1 MKIKYYFVFFAAF
14 TLIIGGGFYGFNSS
28 ESTITLGGSPL
39 TLPNAI
45 WIILGITLFF
55 VLSLI
60 FFTSNWISKSLNQY
74 KLEKDYQKLIS
85 QIYAQILKDSN
96 FKPKIFATKDY
107 KILSKILEKL
117 SLEPK
122 LQSPVCENEKI
133 DFLFEVF
140 KEINDGN
147 VSSKLPLNPQ
157 SPFWERN
164 TQNKLHSEPKSAYKI
179 LEEDYT
185 ESIKIEAI
193 KVLAQNNLI
202 NEKLLQKLTPE
213 ILTPSLASTLLDEL
227 LQKGYKLSES
237 DFVKII
243 LSSAPTHQTYLK
255 LAQTF
260 KSQFDPEYTLSL
272 FNTLA
277 NTHLQAKEAYAYLLL
292 DYGMSEKA
300 QEFLAENDELILPKI
315 YLELKQ
321 SGKIY
326 PLELFF
332 KF

>member
-1 MKIKYYFVFFAAF
+1 MKIKYYFVFFATF
-14 TLIIGGGFYGFNSS
+14 ILIIGGGFYALNSS
-28 ESTITLGGSPL
+28 ESAITLWNSPL

-55 VLSLI
+55 VLSL
-60 FFTSNWISKSLNQY
+60 FFFASSWISKSLNQY
-74 KLEKDYQKLIS
+74 KLDKDYQKLIS

-96 FKPKIFATKDY
+96 FKPKAFATNDY

-122 LQSPVCENEKI
+122 LQSPICENEKI
-133 DFLFEVF
+133 DSLFESF

-147 VSSKLPLNPQ
+147 ISKLSLNPQ
-157 SPFWERN
+157 SPFWEKN
-164 TQNKLHSEPKSAYKI
+164 TYNKLYSEPKSAYKI

-213 ILTPSLASTLLDEL
+213 ILTPNLASALLDEL
-227 LQKGYKLSES
+227 LQKGYKLSEN